1 MPTQFELR
9 HKNAQFAS
17 AVKAGKKAVKPSRQE
32 QLSKRSPVS
41 LWALGIV
48 LFVVIGGVLFELVR
62 ILLL

>member
-1 MPTQFELR
+1 MR

-17 AVKAGKKAVKPSRQE
+17 AVKTGKKATKPSRQE

-48 LFVVIGGVLFELVR
+48 LFVVVGGGEYPGNLIVLIVSDL
-62 ILLL
+62 